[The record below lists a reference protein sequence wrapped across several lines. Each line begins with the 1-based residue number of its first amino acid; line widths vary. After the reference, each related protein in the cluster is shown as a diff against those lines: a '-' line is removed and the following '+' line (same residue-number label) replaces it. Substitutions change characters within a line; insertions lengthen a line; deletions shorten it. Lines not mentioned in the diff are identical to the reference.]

1 MAKPLH
7 IKDPEAYRLART
19 LADRTGQT
27 VTQVVVK
34 ALREA
39 VERDEE
45 CRLDPAWME
54 SIRAIQERVAALP
67 VLDTRSVRE
76 ILGYNDQGTFD

>member
-1 MAKPLH
+1 VAKPLN
-7 IKDPEAYRLART
+7 IKGPEAYRLAKT

-27 VTQVVVK
+27 LTQVVVK

-39 VERDEE
+39 VERNEKR
-45 CRLDPAWME
+45 RLNPAWIE
-54 SIRAIQERVAALP
+54 SIREIQRRVAAPP

-76 ILGYNDQGTFD
+76 ILGYNDRGTFD